1 MKQNSEIA
9 GIKIGMNHSESLQRY
24 QVILAAK
31 HGIPLTILGIAL
43 QTGFNS
49 ENFFTE
55 SLSAYSAF
63 SF

>member
-1 MKQNSEIA
+1 
-9 GIKIGMNHSESLQRY
+9 MNHSESLQRY